1 MSRSIHGRILARLAC
16 YLLVVA
22 AQCYTTQDLMN
33 ARCDVACAREG
44 YGNGVF
50 DQATKNCVCQDAYS
64 VERLTHKKIKLPA
77 RRSGEHSQSSGQ
89 DLNYG
94 PSGWQDPKLGE

>member
-1 MSRSIHGRILARLAC
+1 MSRSIHGRVLA
-16 YLLVVA
+16 YWVYGVLLVA

-50 DQATKNCVCQDAYS
+50 DPQTKNCICQDAYS
-64 VERLTHKKIKLPA
+64 VERVTHKKLKLPT
-77 RRSGEHSQSSGQ
+77 RKSGSSLYSGH

-94 PSGWQDPKLGE
+94 PSNWQEPKLGD